1 MFKNAYTRAVGFL
14 RSTAGKTC
22 AVIAGGVALLS
33 ASTPAQALP
42 ILDLS
47 IASTAITT
55 ELTPALA
62 AAMPIAG
69 TIIAVSVGYKMFKHF
84 VK

>member
-1 MFKNAYTRAVGFL
+1 MFKNAYTFGCDFVKAQGAKLALGGAAVL
-14 RSTAGKTC
+14 TAVSS
-22 AVIAGGVALLS
+22 AV
-33 ASTPAQALP
+33 PAHALP

-69 TIIAVSVGYKMFKHF
+69 TIIAVGVGYKMFKHF

>member
-1 MFKNAYTRAVGFL
+1 MLKNSYNFVTRNLKKVT
-14 RSTAGKTC
+14 S
-22 AVIAGGVALLS
+22 VIAGGVAVLAAGS
-33 ASTPAQALP
+33 AQALP

-69 TIIAVSVGYKMFKHF
+69 TIIAVGVGYKMFKHF